1 MLKKKDIVYFA
12 RIIPKLGIYDVCELI
27 VRTVA
32 DTWFVG
38 LDKHDKHAFL
48 LNNSCIGKTVFLNRG
63 DALEKVLTAETM
75 AEPQQSFEKYYEEY

>member
-12 RIIPKLGIYDVCELI
+12 RIIPNLGVYDVCELI

-48 LNNSCIGKTVFLNRG
+48 LDNSCIGKTVFLNRG
-63 DALEKVLTAETM
+63 DALEKVLAAES
-75 AEPQQSFEKYYEEY
+75 AEEPHQTYEKYYEEY

>member
-12 RIIPKLGIYDVCELI
+12 RIIPKLGVYDVCELI
-27 VRTVA
+27 VRTVT

-38 LDKHDKHAFL
+38 LDKHDKHAVL
-48 LNNSCIGKTVFLNRG
+48 LDNSCIGKTVFLNRG

-75 AEPQQSFEKYYEEY
+75 AKPQQSFEKYYEEY